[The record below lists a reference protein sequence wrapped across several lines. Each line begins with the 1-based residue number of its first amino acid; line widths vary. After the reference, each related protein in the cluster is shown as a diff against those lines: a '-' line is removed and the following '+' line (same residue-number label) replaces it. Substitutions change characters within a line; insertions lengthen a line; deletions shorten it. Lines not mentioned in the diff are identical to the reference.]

1 MGETTMSAEMSGCP
15 RCSLYKGE
23 VALLRAEIAGLRDSV
38 LALTR
43 QPVDGASVLEVVGMH
58 EAERLALAKPF
69 GATPDVYYR
78 VSLTYRDQLS
88 ARCIIPIADPTA
100 FLKFFEDLAQHKKGW
115 QGEKKVASLEGQL
128 VITCTYEGKRS
139 RPEVSMNVV
148 CALDY
153 PSFDPYWSVQL
164 HLDIDPDSLE
174 DVAERARAVFA
185 NASAEPGT
193 APDRGV
199 V

>member
-1 MGETTMSAEMSGCP
+1 MNAELSECP
-15 RCSLYKGE
+15 RCSLYEGE
-23 VALLRAEIAGLRDSV
+23 VALLRAEIAGLRASV

-43 QPVDGASVLEVVGMH
+43 PPVDDACVLEVVGMH
-58 EAERLALAKPF
+58 EAERLALAGPF
-69 GATPDVYYR
+69 GASPDVYYR

-88 ARCIIPIADPTA
+88 VRCIIPIADPAA
-100 FLKFFEDLAQHKKGW
+100 FLRFFEELAQHKKGW
-115 QGEKKVASLEGQL
+115 QGEKKVASLEGQFA
-128 VITCTYEGKRS
+128 ITCTYEGKMS
-139 RPEVSMNVV
+139 RPEVSMNVA

-164 HLDIDPDSLE
+164 HLDVDPDSLQ
-174 DVAERARAVFA
+174 DVVARARAVFA
-185 NASAEPGT
+185 NAAAEPGA

>member
-1 MGETTMSAEMSGCP
+1 MSAEMPECP

-43 QPVDGASVLEVVGMH
+43 PPVDGAPVLEVVGMH
-58 EAERLALAKPF
+58 EAERLALAGPF
-69 GATPDVYYR
+69 GAAPEVYYR

-88 ARCIIPIADPTA
+88 ARCMIPIADPSA
-100 FLKFFEDLAQHKKGW
+100 FLKFFEALAQHKKGW
-115 QGEKKVASLEGQL
+115 QGEKQVASLEGQFA
-128 VITCTYEGKRS
+128 ITCTYEGKRF
-139 RPEVSMNVV
+139 RPEVSMNVA

-164 HLDIDPDSLE
+164 HLDVDPDSLE
-174 DVAERARAVFA
+174 DVASRARAVFA
-185 NASAEPGT
+185 NAAAEPGA
-193 APDRGV
+193 APDRGGV
-199 V
+199 